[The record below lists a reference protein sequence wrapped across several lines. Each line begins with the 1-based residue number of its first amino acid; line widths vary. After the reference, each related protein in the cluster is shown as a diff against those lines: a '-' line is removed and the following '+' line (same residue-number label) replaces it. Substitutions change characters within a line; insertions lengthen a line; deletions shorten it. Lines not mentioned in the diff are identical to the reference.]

1 MKKDKFK
8 IGLDGLK
15 LCFKDRQENKL
26 FNRIAL
32 NDDIVWW
39 GEEGSDDFYT
49 FRLTDECDDNKQ
61 IVRIIIPDGDQ
72 AQTLGTMTIHK
83 MKDKGKYNGFIF
95 IEIENKALYTDL
107 LHSLGYVLGCFDLQ
121 FNNVTSIVPCLTGT
135 RNYIYKVQKMRRDL
149 THDMIY
155 NGDKIVSPDATI
167 KDWFIG
173 RGCSRKREFKIPT
186 LYFGQAKAT
195 GLKVRM
201 YDKSREL
208 KERSIDKKDYLNT
221 WLGFKYDKLFR
232 VEVEIS
238 NISMR
243 ELCELL
249 GEYDSEYM
257 HDDRILSQIF
267 DEKFLFLLLHTALHK
282 VVYWKNKEKTV
293 DLLDH

>member
-95 IEIENKALYTDL
+95 IEIENKA
-107 LHSLGYVLGCFDLQ
+107 
-121 FNNVTSIVPCLTGT
+121 
-135 RNYIYKVQKMRRDL
+135 
-149 THDMIY
+149 
-155 NGDKIVSPDATI
+155 
-167 KDWFIG
+167 
-173 RGCSRKREFKIPT
+173 
-186 LYFGQAKAT
+186 
-195 GLKVRM
+195 
-201 YDKSREL
+201 
-208 KERSIDKKDYLNT
+208 
-221 WLGFKYDKLFR
+221 
-232 VEVEIS
+232 
-238 NISMR
+238 
-243 ELCELL
+243 
-249 GEYDSEYM
+249 
-257 HDDRILSQIF
+257 
-267 DEKFLFLLLHTALHK
+267 
-282 VVYWKNKEKTV
+282 
-293 DLLDH
+293 